1 MEIIMPLMV
10 NAKKITV
17 AVLCSVLFLAIYG
30 CNSAEE
36 SALCKAFA
44 SFNGR
49 YAIVIIKR
57 DFTLEVY
64 DRDIQRVA
72 RYKIGYGSNA
82 DMKPKLFEGDN
93 RTPEG
98 IYMINEMLSMDAGR
112 ETESYRKLMRM
123 NEVYFRAAAGYHRFN
138 NIKEDLGD
146 NVYGPRYFGI
156 NYPNEADMAR
166 YNRALAA
173 GELPRVRGKTP
184 GPGYG
189 IAIHGN
195 NDEESIGGLCSNGC
209 IRMFNRDI
217 VELEKYVRISTPVLI
232 FDR

>member
-1 MEIIMPLMV
+1 MEIIMPRFV
-10 NAKKITV
+10 IAKKMAV
-17 AVLCSVLFLAIYG
+17 AVLCSVLLPVTHG
-30 CNSAEE
+30 CGSAKE
-36 SALCKAFA
+36 SALQHAFA

-49 YAIVIIKR
+49 YAIVIIKK
-57 DFTLEVY
+57 DFVLEVF
-64 DRDIQRVA
+64 DRDIKRVA
-72 RYKIGYGSNA
+72 RYKIGYGSNT
-82 DMKPKLFEGDN
+82 DMKQKLFEGDD

-112 ETESYRKLMRM
+112 ETESYRKLMKM

-156 NYPNEADMAR
+156 NYPNEADLSR

-173 GELPRVRGKTP
+173 GDIPQVRGKTP

-195 NDEESIGGLCSNGC
+195 NDEKSIGGLCSSGC

-217 VELEKYVRISTPVLI
+217 VELEKYLTISTPVLI
-232 FDR
+232 FNR